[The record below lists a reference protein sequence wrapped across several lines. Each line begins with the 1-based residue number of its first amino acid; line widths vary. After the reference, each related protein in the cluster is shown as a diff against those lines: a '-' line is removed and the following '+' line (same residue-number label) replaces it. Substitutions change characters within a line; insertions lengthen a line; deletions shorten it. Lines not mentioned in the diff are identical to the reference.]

1 MNLEK
6 RYQDRLADLH
16 GRLPDGTPKLR
27 IVTPAEARRPHGR
40 LKGQPKYFDPVSNT
54 QMPFLVLEQWL
65 SPEFAAPKEIWNY
78 ELLGVHPSECS
89 NDCCKGG
96 VWGMYTPLTN
106 EFGEYVPFSD
116 KMMEAI
122 ERRVK
127 IDREFAKLSAQ
138 ARLDAIEADRAAAD
152 NIKAEEA
159 WEQLNADRDHYLTH
173 KKEMDNAD
181 NRVYIGVGKATMPE
195 TKGIKEA
202 IGSPLEKV

>member
-1 MNLEK
+1 
-6 RYQDRLADLH
+6 
-16 GRLPDGTPKLR
+16 
-27 IVTPAEARRPHGR
+27 
-40 LKGQPKYFDPVSNT
+40 
-54 QMPFLVLEQWL
+54 
-65 SPEFAAPKEIWNY
+65 
-78 ELLGVHPSECS
+78 
-89 NDCCKGG
+89 
-96 VWGMYTPLTN
+96 MYTPLTN

-159 WEQLNADRDHYLTH
+159 WKQLNADRDHYLTH

-181 NRVYIGVGKATMPE
+181 NRVYIGVGKVTMPE